1 MLKSVLAV
9 LAAFVAMAAAGI
21 ATDAVVERTMGSTM
35 ILATLIVMMTVV
47 NLTLIPT
54 ALPLWWKVL
63 VLALALSGPFV
74 LLGGWLRSSG
84 RILKTE

>member
-9 LAAFVAMAAAGI
+9 LAGFVAMAAAGI

-47 NLTLIPT
+47 NLTLIPP

-63 VLALALSGPFV
+63 APALSGPFV